1 MAVNVFAGQ
10 PQPIQL
16 ALTTGK
22 NKAPISAQP
31 LTRERIQLFDR
42 VTNALL
48 HTSDSNTDPNV
59 FFTGRTEV
67 TVKGVPNIFLLEIE
81 LHNEG
86 VPIKEDMVAR
96 LTLYDGA
103 HPLGISWK
111 QFALNSR

>member
-22 NKAPISAQP
+22 NKTPISADP
-31 LTRERIQLFDR
+31 LTREKIQLFDR

-48 HTSDSNTDPNV
+48 HTSDSDVDPNV
-59 FFTGRTEV
+59 FFTMRTET
-67 TVKGVPNIFLLEIE
+67 TVKGIPNIFLLEIE

-86 VPIKEDMVAR
+86 VPIKEDMIAR
-96 LTLYDGA
+96 LTLYDGT
-103 HPLGISWK
+103 HPLGINWK